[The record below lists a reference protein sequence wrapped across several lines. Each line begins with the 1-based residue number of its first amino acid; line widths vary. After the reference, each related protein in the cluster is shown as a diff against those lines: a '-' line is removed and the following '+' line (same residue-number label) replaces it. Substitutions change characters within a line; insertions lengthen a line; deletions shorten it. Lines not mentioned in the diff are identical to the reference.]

1 MTLGWQRTWG
11 PANPVLYQSPAYGG
25 SDVYGSNN
33 SKPDSNAFIVEADW
47 VPFGK
52 DDSWAGPFANLK
64 LGLQYTAYTEFNG
77 GTSNYDG
84 YGRNASGN
92 NTLLA
97 FAWMA
102 F

>member
-1 MTLGWQRTWG
+1 M
-11 PANPVLYQSPAYGG
+11 
-25 SDVYGSNN
+25 
-33 SKPDSNAFIVEADW
+33 
-47 VPFGK
+47 PFGK
-52 DDSWAGPFANLK
+52 DGSWMGPWINLK
-64 LGLQYTAYTEFNG
+64 LGLQYTVYTQFNG

>member
-11 PANPVLYQSPAYGG
+11 PANPVLYQPGEL
-25 SDVYGSNN
+25 DYGSNN
-33 SKPDSNAFIVEADW
+33 SKPDSNAFIIEADW

-52 DDSWAGPFANLK
+52 DGSWMGPWVNLK

-84 YGRNASGN
+84 FGRNASDN